1 MFKDY
6 LASSKQT
13 IEQWLSQVL
22 TSPNQEFKPLY
33 ESMNYSL
40 MQGGKRI
47 RPILSKAVLEMLHKN
62 PADYKEFLCAMECI
76 HTYSLV
82 HDDLPGMD
90 NDDYRRG
97 NLTNHKVYGEGMA
110 ILAGDGLL
118 TYAFQLMTENKTA
131 TPQQKID
138 AIQCVAAAAGPEGM
152 VGGQAFDMLSEDNHI
167 SLEELK
173 VLHSGK
179 TGALFNAAIELGLIL
194 SNADRAKYAAYMT
207 YANCLGL
214 LFQIT
219 DDILDVTGTIE
230 ELGKTPGSD
239 IRQDKST
246 YVSLLGLEQARKE
259 AQAVAQKAHSA
270 LATIEDNTHIL
281 SAIIDYLMDRTH

>member
-1 MFKDY
+1 
-6 LASSKQT
+6 
-13 IEQWLSQVL
+13 
-22 TSPNQEFKPLY
+22 
-33 ESMNYSL
+33 
-40 MQGGKRI
+40 
-47 RPILSKAVLEMLHKN
+47 
-62 PADYKEFLCAMECI
+62 
-76 HTYSLV
+76 
-82 HDDLPGMD
+82 
-90 NDDYRRG
+90 
-97 NLTNHKVYGEGMA
+97 
-110 ILAGDGLL
+110 
-118 TYAFQLMTENKTA
+118 
-131 TPQQKID
+131 
-138 AIQCVAAAAGPEGM
+138 
-152 VGGQAFDMLSEDNHI
+152 
-167 SLEELK
+167 
-173 VLHSGK
+173 
-179 TGALFNAAIELGLIL
+179 
-194 SNADRAKYAAYMT
+194 MT

>member
-1 MFKDY
+1 MLKTY
-6 LASSKQT
+6 LETSKQS
-13 IEQWLSQVL
+13 IEQWLSIVL
-22 TSPNQEFKPLY
+22 KPPIPEYKQLY
-33 ESMNYSL
+33 EAMNYSL
-40 MQGGKRI
+40 LQGGKRI
-47 RPILSKAVLEMLHKN
+47 RPILTKAVLDAMKLD
-62 PADYKEFLCAMECI
+62 ASLYKEFLCALECI
-76 HTYSLV
+76 HTYSLI
-82 HDDLPGMD
+82 HDDLPAMD

-97 NLTNHKVYGEGMA
+97 NLTNHKVYGDGMA

-118 TYAFQLMTENKTA
+118 TYAFQLCSENTTA
-131 TPQQKID
+131 SAEQKIK
-138 AIQCVAAAAGPEGM
+138 AIQCLATSAGPAGM
-152 VGGQAFDMLSEDNHI
+152 VGGQAFDLLSEGKHI
-167 SLEELK
+167 PLEELK

-194 SNADRAKYAAYMT
+194 SNADRTKYAAYMT

-230 ELGKTPGSD
+230 ELGKIPGSD

>member
-1 MFKDY
+1 MLKTY
-6 LASSKQT
+6 LETSKQS
-13 IEQWLSQVL
+13 IEQWLSTVL
-22 TSPNQEFKPLY
+22 NSPIPEYKRLY
-33 ESMNYSL
+33 EAMNYSL
-40 MQGGKRI
+40 LQGGKRI
-47 RPILSKAVLEMLHKN
+47 RPILTKAVLEAMKVDASL
-62 PADYKEFLCAMECI
+62 YKEFLCALECI
-76 HTYSLV
+76 HTYSLI
-82 HDDLPGMD
+82 HDDLPAMD

-97 NLTNHKVYGEGMA
+97 SLTNHKVYGDGMA

-118 TYAFQLMTENKTA
+118 TYAFQLCSENTTA
-131 TPQQKID
+131 SAEQKIK
-138 AIQCVAAAAGPEGM
+138 AIQCLATAAGPEGM
-152 VGGQAFDMLSEDNHI
+152 VGGQAFDLLSEGKHI
-167 SLEELK
+167 PLEELK
-173 VLHSGK
+173 ILHSGK

-194 SNADRAKYAAYMT
+194 SNADQAKYAAYMT

-246 YVSLLGLEQARKE
+246 YVSLLGLDEARNE
-259 AQAVAQKAHSA
+259 AHAVAQKAHAA
-270 LATIEDNTHIL
+270 LATIEDDTHIL